1 MPFLAF
7 KEIQVKQS
15 TGNTE
20 KEKKRRGSRIGYL
33 FSYQASHNF
42 KKISQFIKEQ
52 VGLMGIPDART
63 ALLVLGVHNPEIYIY
78 IYIYIYTCFISV
90 LNYLYIIL

>member
-42 KKISQFIKEQ
+42 KKKFSIYQGTGGGDGNTRCQNSFASARRSQ
-52 VGLMGIPDART
+52 
-63 ALLVLGVHNPEIYIY
+63 
-78 IYIYIYTCFISV
+78 S
-90 LNYLYIIL
+90 

>member
-33 FSYQASHNF
+33 LSYQASHNF

-52 VGLMGIPDART
+52 AGLMGIPDART
-63 ALLVLGVHNPEIYIY
+63 ALLVLGVHNPEKKNIYIY
-78 IYIYIYTCFISV
+78 IYV
-90 LNYLYIIL
+90 LYQY